1 MANWYGTSRSNYFH
15 VKDKEAFWQFV
26 VDTGVKAF
34 TDDQGR
40 YAVAA
45 DSENDGYWPSSI
57 FKCHEDG
64 TEDYEDIDFEDELA
78 PHLADGEV
86 AVLMTAGAE
95 KLRYVTGYAIAVKND
110 GSRMTLDIN
119 DIYDNVLHAW
129 GIDPSRA
136 EY

>member
-1 MANWYGTSRSNYFH
+1 MANWVGTSRSNYFR
-15 VKDKEAFWQFV
+15 VKDEDAFLKFA
-26 VDTGVKAF
+26 DATGAEVF
-34 TDDQGR
+34 IGDQNR

-45 DSENDGYWPSSI
+45 TDDGFWPASI
-57 FKCHEDG
+57 YKQYEDG
-64 TEDYEDIDFEDELA
+64 TDEYVDIDFVSELA

-95 KLRYVTGYAIAVKND
+95 KLRYVTGYAIAIKND
-110 GSRMTLDIN
+110 GSRMSVDIN
-119 DIYDNVLHAW
+119 NIYDMVRQTW